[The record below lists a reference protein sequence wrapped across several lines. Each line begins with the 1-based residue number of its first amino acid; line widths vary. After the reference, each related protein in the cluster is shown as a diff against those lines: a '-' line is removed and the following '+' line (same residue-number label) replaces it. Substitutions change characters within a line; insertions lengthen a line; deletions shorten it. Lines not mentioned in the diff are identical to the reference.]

1 MDKLIVASA
10 QQQMRL
16 FDSSESYRKELTRF
30 LHMARAKGAQIIVF
44 PALSGVMAASHRVEG
59 FRVELLKQ
67 AGERAQGKKSIWART
82 RGALAS
88 GTAALLG
95 ASFRRAVPDAPAAG
109 PGRGG
114 WGLRAALRRVG
125 AHL

>member
-59 FRVELLKQ
+59 FRVGPAKQ

-82 RGALAS
+82 RSALAS
-88 GTAALLG
+88 GTASLLG
-95 ASFRRAVPDAPAAG
+95 ASFRRAFAELLQHG